1 MSMKC
6 KPLSA
11 YLVTL
16 PTGAC
21 SPCSPMPL
29 MQDGEAFALGD
40 AEKALFDSVSQEHV
54 GIVGTT
60 VLYWI
65 QNQKKS
71 IVDPLYN
78 EPVKRG
84 FDGPFLL
91 KAFFTYPDKSPTV
104 GLEGFSSAFDA
115 SMFIPR
121 AEIERVRMP
130 ASPGE
135 SDICR
140 VWDAPYWNE
149 QFAVDGFPIP
159 DAGLYFSV
167 IDAKEDG
174 VVFDTSHFVGF
185 QCSLRRSTQQ
195 TPERKLVTSI

>member
-1 MSMKC
+1 MNMKC
-6 KPLSA
+6 KPLST

-21 SPCSPMPL
+21 SPCAPMPL
-29 MQDGEAFALGD
+29 MKEGETFALGES
-40 AEKALFDSVSQEHV
+40 EKALFDAISQEHV
-54 GIVGTT
+54 SIVGTE

-84 FDGPFLL
+84 FDGPFLI
-91 KAFFTYPDKSPTV
+91 KGFFTYPDKSPQA
-104 GLEGFSSAFDA
+104 GLEGWSSTFDA
-115 SMFIPR
+115 SLFIPR
-121 AEIERVRMP
+121 SEAERVGMP
-130 ASPGE
+130 APPGE

-140 VWDAPYWNE
+140 VWNTAYWNE

-174 VVFDTSHFVGF
+174 VVFDTAHFIGF
-185 QCSLRRSTQQ
+185 QCTLRRSTQQ